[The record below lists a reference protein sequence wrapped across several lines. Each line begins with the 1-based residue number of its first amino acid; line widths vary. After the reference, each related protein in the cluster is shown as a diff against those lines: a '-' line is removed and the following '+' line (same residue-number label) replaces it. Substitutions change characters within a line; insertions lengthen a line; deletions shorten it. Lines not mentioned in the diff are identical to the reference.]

1 MFLTKFLLCMFI
13 TNFFTSSF
21 IKIKIIN
28 TPIVINLPS
37 PKLHEIIILESY
49 HTKEKIAIDFTPIR
63 SKFTTFS
70 LLFGKNV
77 PGEIRIRRIPDNIN
91 IENTK
96 EVLSSLIRQN
106 NLKILSIANK
116 NYNEESP
123 IKSLEIRSQILNKF
137 LEKAVLYEEFI
148 KNNYTMNLYKRNCR
162 HFCCY
167 IKILYK
173 ALN

>member
-21 IKIKIIN
+21 IRIKIIN
-28 TPIVINLPS
+28 TPILINLPS
-37 PKLHEIIILESY
+37 PKLHEIVILESY
-49 HTKEKIAIDFTPIR
+49 HTKEKIAIDFTPIH
-63 SKFTTFS
+63 SNFTTLS

-77 PGEIRIRRIPDNIN
+77 PGEIRIRSIPDNIN

-96 EVLSSLIRQN
+96 EILSSLFRKN
-106 NLKILSIANK
+106 NLKILTIKNK
-116 NYNEESP
+116 NYNEDSS
-123 IKSLEIRSQILNKF
+123 IKSLEIRSQILNNF
-137 LEKAVLYEEFI
+137 LEKAILYEDII

-162 HFCCY
+162 HFGSY
-167 IKILYK
+167 VKILYK